1 MCYIKVCSVYP
12 GGVRRVYQTALGM
25 GRAVTS
31 VVLVAVLGGLAA
43 AASGGCGCGGGVGWY
58 VCVWFCLYMC
68 VCVCICI
75 YICMYMCS
83 MCVCA
88 SFKTCYRNRPSRPFS
103 AELPYSSAKLFKY
116 DIIGQG
122 KLSIDLFIKFR

>member
-43 AASGGCGCGGGVGWY
+43 AASGGCGCGGGVAG
-58 VCVWFCLYMC
+58 MC
-68 VCVCICI
+68 VCGFVCICVYVFVYVYI
-75 YICMYMCS
+75 YVCICVV
-83 MCVCA
+83 CVCVHH
-88 SFKTCYRNRPSRPFS
+88 S
-103 AELPYSSAKLFKY
+103 KLVIVT
-116 DIIGQG
+116 DRLDRSVQSCRIPLQNC
-122 KLSIDLFIKFR
+122 LSMIS